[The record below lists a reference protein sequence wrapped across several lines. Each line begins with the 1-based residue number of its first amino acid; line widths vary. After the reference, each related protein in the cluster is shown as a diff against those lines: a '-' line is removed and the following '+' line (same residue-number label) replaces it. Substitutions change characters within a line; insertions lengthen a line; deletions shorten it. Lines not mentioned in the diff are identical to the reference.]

1 MKPVNLYTLTRI
13 SDPQRFSSF
22 ESVLS
27 VRESI
32 QNFKEHEI
40 NGLRILADQLFSVG
54 KSLPLLDG
62 FFFSYRIPQISKE
75 FDLLRIGSD
84 SIVNIELKSGA
95 VPTERIEK
103 QLTQNRY
110 YLAHTQK
117 RVLTFCYISK
127 QNRLFQ
133 LDDDLKL
140 SEQPISELVDSLAAQ
155 GNLFDGNIDTLFRPA
170 DFLVS
175 PINTP
180 SKFLQNQY
188 FLTSHQEKIKN
199 QIVALENSRTDYQF
213 IGITG
218 GAGTGK
224 TLLLYDLAVTLSEYG
239 KCCIV
244 HCGIMAAGHLF
255 LHSHFQNVDI
265 VEAKN
270 ISELFDFSPYSFIL
284 VDESQRIHLN
294 QYRII
299 VNKCKT
305 HSQLTIFSYDAGQT
319 LSNKEQN
326 ADIATQ
332 VLSLDHFTGYSL
344 TDKIRTNRELV
355 SFIRRLDNL
364 HSKDIRDAYP
374 SVEVLYAEDI
384 SEAQLLISY
393 YRRKGYQFINFTGS
407 NYYSSNFDCYSS
419 DTNTHRVV
427 GQEFDNVLMVMDS
440 TFYYDSNYRLK
451 AKEHPNPNYLY
462 TKLLLQGL
470 TRVREK
476 LALIIVGDTSLFD
489 SIIGIVTPKQQRDT

>member
-1 MKPVNLYTLTRI
+1 MKPVNLYALTRVC
-13 SDPQRFSSF
+13 SAKHFSCF

-27 VRESI
+27 VREST
-32 QNFKEHEI
+32 QDFKEHEL
-40 NGLRILADQLFSVG
+40 NSLRSLVDQLINAQMNI
-54 KSLPLLDG
+54 SLMDG

-75 FDLLRIGSD
+75 FDLLRIGED
-84 SIVNIELKSGA
+84 SIINIELKSGA

-110 YLAHTQK
+110 YLAHTKK
-117 RVLTFCYISK
+117 RVYTFCYISK

-133 LDDDLKL
+133 LDDTLTL
-140 SEQPISELVDSLAAQ
+140 QEQPVEELVETLTAQ
-155 GNLFDGNIDTLFRPA
+155 ENLFSGNIDSLFRPA

-180 SKFLQNQY
+180 TNFLKKQY
-188 FLTSHQEKIKN
+188 FLTSHQEKIKA
-199 QIVALENSRTDYQF
+199 QIMELQGVRTDYQYV
-213 IGITG
+213 GITG

-224 TLLLYDLAVTLSEYG
+224 TLLLYDIAVALSGIG

-244 HCGIMAAGHLF
+244 HCGIMAPGHQF
-255 LHSHFQNVDI
+255 LNDHLPNVDI
-265 VEAKN
+265 VEAKS
-270 ISELFDFSPYSFIL
+270 ISLYFDFSPYTFIL
-284 VDESQRIHLN
+284 VDESQRIHLH
-294 QYRII
+294 QYEII
-299 VNKCKT
+299 VRAGAAN
-305 HSQLTIFSYDAGQT
+305 SQLVIFSYDAGQT
-319 LSNKEQN
+319 LSTKEQN

-332 VLSLDHFTGYSL
+332 VLSLSHFTGYSL

-364 HSKDIRDAYP
+364 RSKDVRDAYP
-374 SVEVLYAEDI
+374 SVEILFATDVQ
-384 SEAQLLISY
+384 EAQQLIQY

-407 NYYSSNFDCYSS
+407 NFYPSNFDYYTA

-427 GQEFDNVLMVMDS
+427 GQEFDNVLMIMDD
-440 TFYYDSNYRLK
+440 TFYYDNNQRLK

-476 LALIIVGDTSLFD
+476 LALIVIGDLTLFG
-489 SIIGIVTPKQQRDT
+489 SIIDIVKPQQK